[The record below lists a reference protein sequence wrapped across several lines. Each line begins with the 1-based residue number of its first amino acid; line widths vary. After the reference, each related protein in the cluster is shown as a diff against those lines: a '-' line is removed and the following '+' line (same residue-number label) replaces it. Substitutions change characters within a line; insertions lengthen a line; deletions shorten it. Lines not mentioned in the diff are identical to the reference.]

1 MSSIAGSGCER
12 IIPEEAKKTL
22 EEIGKTLGF
31 SKERIRQIE
40 NIALKKLKEKHEIVH
55 LKEYLN

>member
-22 EEIGKTLGF
+22 EEIRNELVKQYKFNESL
-31 SKERIRQIE
+31 EDEQE
-40 NIALKKLKEKHEIVH
+40 YEEIVIP
-55 LKEYLN
+55 KIRKN

>member
-22 EEIGKTLGF
+22 EEILLKD
-31 SKERIRQIE
+31 IE
-40 NIALKKLKEKHEIVH
+40 SQ
-55 LKEYLN
+55 YGLNL